1 MFLGREVFRMSS
13 FLITHI
19 FSDRLKFLTSNT
31 DNISPHLWP
40 HSNTNSVASFWLRYF
55 KLLMSVLEIYVL
67 TIPTPNVKLY
77 FRRASLMLKT
87 PFVNLVM
94 TVCWLTG
101 TSSILINVDNK
112 DRAFFIT
119 LYPTPLW
126 NKSYKKNKL

>member
-1 MFLGREVFRMSS
+1 MFLGREVFRISS

-19 FSDRLKFLTSNT
+19 FSDMLTFLTSNN
-31 DNISPHLWP
+31 DNISLHLWP

-87 PFVNLVM
+87 PFLNLVM

-101 TSSILINVDNK
+101 TSSISINVDNK
-112 DRAFFIT
+112 DRAVFIT